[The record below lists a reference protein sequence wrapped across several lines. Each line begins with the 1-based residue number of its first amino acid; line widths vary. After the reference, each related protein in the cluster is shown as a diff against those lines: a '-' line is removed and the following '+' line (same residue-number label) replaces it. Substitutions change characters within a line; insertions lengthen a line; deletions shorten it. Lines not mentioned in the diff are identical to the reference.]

1 MVHHTCHDHEPFVT
15 AQVQNFAAQ
24 ETINSKSWVR
34 NTLAILD
41 LIVMRSTLFF
51 FCFFFVFLL
60 QFHLESLDDDVLD
73 YGILSDSDVVNKTF
87 ILYNPNPIRVS
98 TRM

>member
-1 MVHHTCHDHEPFVT
+1 M
-15 AQVQNFAAQ
+15 
-24 ETINSKSWVR
+24 
-34 NTLAILD
+34 
-41 LIVMRSTLFF
+41 FF
-51 FCFFFVFLL
+51 FFFFSL
-60 QFHLESLDDDVLD
+60 QFYLESPDDDVLD

>member
-1 MVHHTCHDHEPFVT
+1 MKYSSRGVWSSKYSSHEDYTV
-15 AQVQNFAAQ
+15 
-24 ETINSKSWVR
+24 
-34 NTLAILD
+34 
-41 LIVMRSTLFF
+41 
-51 FCFFFVFLL
+51 CFVFVLL
-60 QFHLESLDDDVLD
+60 QFHLDSPDDDVLD

>member
-24 ETINSKSWVR
+24 ETINSKSWIR
-34 NTLAILD
+34 NALAILS
-41 LIVMRSTLFF
+41 LIVMRIT
-51 FCFFFVFLL
+51 CFFFVFFSL
-60 QFHLESLDDDVLD
+60 QFYLESPDDDVLD

>member
-1 MVHHTCHDHEPFVT
+1 MT

-34 NTLAILD
+34 NILAILC
-41 LIVMRSTLFF
+41 LIVMRITLFLFF
-51 FCFFFVFLL
+51 FFLL

>member
-1 MVHHTCHDHEPFVT
+1 M
-15 AQVQNFAAQ
+15 
-24 ETINSKSWVR
+24 
-34 NTLAILD
+34 
-41 LIVMRSTLFF
+41 
-51 FCFFFVFLL
+51 FFFVFFSL
-60 QFHLESLDDDVLD
+60 QFYLESLDDDVLD